1 MLHTG
6 KNHWVTVSTIGCKD
20 SEIFLY
26 ISQTSFLTTSLTK
39 QITSL
44 LATPKKNITVM
55 YVDVQMQDGN
65 SNCGL
70 FAIAFAATL
79 ANGGQPGTCGY
90 NQTIMRAHFLQCLE
104 KIFLTPFLLK

>member
-20 SEIFLY
+20 SEIFVY

-70 FAIAFAATL
+70 FVVAFAATL

-90 NQTIMRAHFLQCLE
+90 VAITKQLCVPTFFNV
-104 KIFLTPFLLK
+104 